1 MKQKPRK
8 FCNGFYPTSETD
20 LEEREEG
27 EMADKERSSSASQD
41 MVDTVHRLSQILS
54 DLKSDQR
61 CSPSEEEREEN
72 SDLLGVIRDE
82 IECEEFLLKTLY
94 TGVDTVKIY
103 TVSQWSRHKITHQLS
118 QYKVNTEN
126 LRNKQNNSQGRL

>member
-8 FCNGFYPTSETD
+8 FCNGFCPTSETE
-20 LEEREEG
+20 LEEREG
-27 EMADKERSSSASQD
+27 EMADKERNSSASQD

-54 DLKSDQR
+54 DLKSDQKL
-61 CSPSEEEREEN
+61 SGSDEEREE

-103 TVSQWSRHKITHQLS
+103 TVSQWSKHKIAHQLN

-126 LRNKQNNSQGRL
+126 LSNKQNNSPVRL